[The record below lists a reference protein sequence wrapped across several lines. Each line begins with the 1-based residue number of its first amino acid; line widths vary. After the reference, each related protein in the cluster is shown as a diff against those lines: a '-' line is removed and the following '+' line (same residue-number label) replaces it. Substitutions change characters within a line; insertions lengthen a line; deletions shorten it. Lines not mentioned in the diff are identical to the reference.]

1 MLNLIEFVS
10 ERSVMNPKHAKKNPA
25 ARALGRLGG
34 LANTPK
40 QNKARALNAQKAGRP
55 GRVCKKCAQPVLGG
69 HVDRTL
75 DDSCGQ
81 HGWRWE
87 RAGVSVAA
95 PVGPERKA
103 LDAIAAAMTGVEW
116 NADTCAAVA
125 AILRG
130 TGRPVSGLGGRA

>member
-1 MLNLIEFVS
+1 MELVESVS
-10 ERSVMNPKHAKKNPA
+10 ERSDMKPKQAKKNPA

-34 LANTPK
+34 LANTAK
-40 QNKARALNAQKAGRP
+40 QNRARARNAKKAGRP
-55 GRVCKKCAQPVLGG
+55 GRVCVKCAKPVLGG
-69 HVDRTL
+69 HVDRAL

-103 LDAIAAAMTGVEW
+103 LDAIAAALTGVEW
-116 NADTCAAVA
+116 DADTCAAVA

-130 TGRPVSGLGGRA
+130 TGRVVSEVA